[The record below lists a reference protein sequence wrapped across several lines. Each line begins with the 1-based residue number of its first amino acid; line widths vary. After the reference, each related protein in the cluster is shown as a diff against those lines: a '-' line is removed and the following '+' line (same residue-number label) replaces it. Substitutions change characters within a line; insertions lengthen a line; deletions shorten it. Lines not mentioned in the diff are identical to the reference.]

1 MTISVTML
9 QNVLFACEKELTY
22 LDMLINSKKSC
33 CVRIRPRY
41 DNFCVNIA
49 TCDGRSLAWVKEIR
63 YLGLLSVHAL
73 LDAQTKRSFY
83 RAANCIFG
91 KIGRIVSEDVIIQ
104 LLKSKCIPILL
115 YALEVCNLPKRD
127 LQALDFSVNR
137 FFMKLFR
144 TSDMS
149 VVNYCQ
155 LMFHVELPS
164 IVIKRRMEKFE
175 SIL

>member
-1 MTISVTML
+1 MKFYYWI
-9 QNVLFACEKELTY
+9 VLLT
-22 LDMLINSKKSC
+22 LN
-33 CVRIRPRY
+33 
-41 DNFCVNIA
+41 
-49 TCDGRSLAWVKEIR
+49 
-63 YLGLLSVHAL
+63 
-73 LDAQTKRSFY
+73 
-83 RAANCIFG
+83 ANGIFG
-91 KIGRIVSEDVIIQ
+91 KIGRIASEDVVIQ

-127 LQALDFSVNR
+127 FQALDFSVNR

-164 IVIKRRMEKFE
+164 VVIKRRMAKFE
-175 SIL
+175 AIL